1 MALKIGRS
9 VTIPDEELK
18 LVFTTSGG
26 PGGQHANRSATRAV
40 LTWNVADSTALGPR
54 QRARILKEL
63 HNRID
68 SRGQLKL
75 ASDRYRSQLRNR
87 EDVMKRMELLVL
99 DALKPRKRRRA
110 TTPSIAA
117 VEKRLRNK
125 KRRGELKA
133 RRRVG
138 RRDLEGDR

>member
-1 MALKIGRS
+1 MPLRIGRS

-18 LVFTTSGG
+18 LSFTTSGG
-26 PGGQHANRSATRAV
+26 PGGQHANRAATRAI
-40 LTWNVADSTALGPR
+40 LTWNVANSAALGPR

-63 HNRID
+63 GNRID

-75 ASDRYRSQLRNR
+75 SSGRYRSQLRNR
-87 EDVMKRMELLVL
+87 EDVMERLELLVL

-110 TTPSIAA
+110 TAPSIAA
-117 VEKRLRNK
+117 VEKRLRDK

>member
-1 MALKIGRS
+1 
-9 VTIPDEELK
+9 
-18 LVFTTSGG
+18 
-26 PGGQHANRSATRAV
+26 
-40 LTWNVADSTALGPR
+40 
-54 QRARILKEL
+54 
-63 HNRID
+63 
-68 SRGQLKL
+68 
-75 ASDRYRSQLRNR
+75 
-87 EDVMKRMELLVL
+87 MKRMELLVL